1 MDILIDSKVL
11 GMVGTNCYLVK
22 NENTREAVIIDPA
35 DSPEMINAMIEK
47 NNCTLCG
54 ILLTHGHFDHIGAV
68 DAIRQKY
75 GVKVYAS
82 CDEEQLL
89 MSMDE
94 NLSLHYGLNLTVKA
108 DVLHKDGDV
117 LHIAG
122 IDIKAVH
129 TPGHTAGGTCYLI
142 ASCDKCN
149 GMEFD
154 GGLLFSG
161 DTLFCGSVGRTDFP
175 TGSMSKLV
183 RNIKDKLL
191 ILPDNTRVY
200 PGHGEGTTIGYE
212 KKNNPYLA

>member
-1 MDILIDSKVL
+1 MNVIIDSKVL
-11 GMVGTNCYLVK
+11 GMVGTNCYLLV
-22 NENTREAVIIDPA
+22 NEDTKEAVLIDPA
-35 DSPEMINAMIEK
+35 DSPERIDEMIKK
-47 NNCTLCG
+47 NNCSLRG

-68 DAIRQKY
+68 DVVRQKY

-82 CDEEQLL
+82 CDEEHLL

-108 DVLHKDGDV
+108 DVFHNDGDIIN
-117 LHIAG
+117 IAG
-122 IDIKAVH
+122 MDIKAIH

-142 ASCDKCN
+142 AFCDKCN